1 MRAKLLVLAAL
12 ILAGCGSTPKPADPS
27 RLRAALEAENDGARR
42 FGRSD
47 YIVAARRFDEAAR
60 LFAGID
66 DEAGTLRNR
75 QHLARSELALGRY
88 QDALRS
94 LASTASA
101 DQGQAL
107 ETLQLRAQAQLA
119 LNDHGAAGQS
129 LAAAIVQCGA
139 VCPQVA
145 SLHLLQARTALASN
159 QMADA
164 LMHAQAALKLL
175 QDKNEAAETGNAWR
189 IIAAA
194 RLAGGDA
201 AGALPAAQTALD
213 IDRQLALPEKIAS
226 DWMLIGAVRLKAG
239 AGDAAAAY
247 RRALEVARAAG
258 LGDIT
263 VAATRALQEIPGAGA
278 SAR

>member
-1 MRAKLLVLAAL
+1 LAAL
-12 ILAGCGSTPKPADPS
+12 ILAGCGSTPKPADPP

-42 FGRSD
+42 FGRGD

-139 VCPQVA
+139 VCPQAA